1 MENKTDDSQPAPE
14 TCASCGAKLKGDYCR
29 KCGEKKIVPER
40 DFSVTK
46 FLTQTL
52 GHIVHFDSKLLRTCW
67 LLFSKPGFLTAEWI
81 AGRRVRHMKPWQ
93 LFVVAGLLFYFFL
106 PTVPAHFSNS
116 KDFIRGFE
124 TRNLVMNTFQYDF
137 GTVLTEKAT
146 ALQIE
151 PGVLERDIDKA
162 AAQKS
167 KTWLFLI
174 IPFWGAYIYLLL
186 RRKIPWLVPHLVFA
200 MHGLTFYILS
210 DLLIHTFTHVFG
222 ITLYGQY
229 ILLTLIIVFFP
240 YLMLAVRRVYDTS
253 WSKTI
258 VSAIGV
264 EVGFIVFL
272 MLYRQTMTVW
282 TISSL

>member
-1 MENKTDDSQPAPE
+1 MENETADSQLAPE
-14 TCASCGAKLKGDYCR
+14 TCASCGAKLKGEFCR

-40 DFSVTK
+40 DFSVRK
-46 FLTQTL
+46 FLAQTV

-81 AGRRVRHMKPWQ
+81 AGRRVRYMKPWQ

-116 KDFIRGFE
+116 RDFIIGFE
-124 TRNLVMNTFQYDF
+124 RRNWVMNTFQYDL
-137 GTVLTEKAT
+137 GIVLTEKA
-146 ALQIE
+146 AARNIE
-151 PGVLERDIDKA
+151 ASVLETEIDKA

-174 IPFWGAYIYLLL
+174 IPFWGAYIYLLF

-200 MHGLTFYILS
+200 MHGLTFYILC
-210 DLLIHTFTHVFG
+210 DLLIHTFTNVLG
-222 ITLYGQY
+222 ITLHGKY
-229 ILLTLIIVFFP
+229 ILLTLLFTLFP
-240 YLMLAVRRVYDTS
+240 YLILATRQVYGGA
-253 WSKTI
+253 WGKTI
-258 VSAIGV
+258 LSAVGI
-264 EVGFIVFL
+264 EVGFIISL
-272 MLYRQTMTVW
+272 MMYRQAMTIW